1 LIAEAQAGLADLAAA
16 RGDSRAATA
25 AWTAVREALEPLA
38 QAGRLSVARRPL
50 LDRARAAR

>member
-1 LIAEAQAGLADLAAA
+1 
-16 RGDSRAATA
+16 
-25 AWTAVREALEPLA
+25 VREALEPLA